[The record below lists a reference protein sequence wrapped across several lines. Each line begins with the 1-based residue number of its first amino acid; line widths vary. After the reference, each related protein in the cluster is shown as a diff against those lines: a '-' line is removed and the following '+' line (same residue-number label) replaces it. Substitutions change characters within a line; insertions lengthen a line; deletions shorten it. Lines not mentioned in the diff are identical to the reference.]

1 MYVGGILDYFL
12 QDANLA
18 DDAVEAVGQEQS
30 EALEVLKSSDELIS
44 ASLRTELEATRKQ
57 LKHKVFELEQMK
69 DQLMGVLVSKDK
81 TQKRLD
87 DALAAAAPNG
97 QQQADEATPAKSKK
111 EDAEKIEKLKTA
123 LKQKLEVSTDSS
135 SRLASPHVSFT
146 LGRERLEDVFV
157 SSTSSKQPRPLGQ
170 TPPELSDAQG
180 SSDLS
185 QATDDNS
192 SPLDS
197 PASSSSTL
205 SSVDDYLEVRDDEDL
220 SSSAAAGRT
229 TRGRPRLD
237 SASSP
242 GGLAPPIKTFWY
254 KDNKGWLPGLRN
266 MFNG

>member
-1 MYVGGILDYFL
+1 
-12 QDANLA
+12 
-18 DDAVEAVGQEQS
+18 
-30 EALEVLKSSDELIS
+30 
-44 ASLRTELEATRKQ
+44 
-57 LKHKVFELEQMK
+57 MK

-97 QQQADEATPAKSKK
+97 QQQADEAPAKSKK

-135 SRLASPHVSFT
+135 RLDSPYMSFT

-157 SSTSSKQPRPLGQ
+157 SSKAVLQQPLGQ
-170 TPPELSDAQG
+170 TPPLSDAQG
-180 SSDLS
+180 SSELS
-185 QATDDNS
+185 QADS

-197 PASSSSTL
+197 PRSL
-205 SSVDDYLEVRDDEDL
+205 SSVDDFLEIRGEI
-220 SSSAAAGRT
+220 RT
-229 TRGRPRLD
+229 KRGRPRLD

-242 GGLAPPIKTFWY
+242 GLAPPIKTFWY